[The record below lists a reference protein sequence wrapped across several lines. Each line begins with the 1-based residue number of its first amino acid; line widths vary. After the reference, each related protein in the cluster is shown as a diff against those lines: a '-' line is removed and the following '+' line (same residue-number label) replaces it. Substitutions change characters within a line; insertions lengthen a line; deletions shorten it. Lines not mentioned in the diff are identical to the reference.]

1 MIPIPPQPAGLPS
14 GTIGGR
20 RRRAAGAWQWRQVV
34 AAPHRL
40 AFSAGAL
47 MMSLA
52 LLWWGAALLAA
63 ASGRALPWAV
73 SAPTAHALL
82 LGFAVLPCFL
92 AGLVFSQLPRWLGA
106 PASVPA
112 RALQLPLVGVLGG
125 WAMALLGF
133 HTSSALAAAGVA
145 VAAGGLALIVGRG
158 MVCLID
164 SRSADRD
171 HARLV
176 LLGLAVAA
184 LAQWAAAVAVALGA
198 ETAARAAVQAALWGG
213 FGLVFVTVAHR
224 ALPQFTGLQLP
235 SQSAWLSRSLLAALA
250 GVVALQA
257 PFAAA
262 EVLQGGALSG
272 VPAVLRA
279 GMGLG
284 AGLVLCWLALRWGL
298 RQSLRPSA
306 AALDAAGEPVLA
318 RRGAL
323 RLLALL
329 HLGFAWLAVAFTL
342 DGVSH
347 ALMVATDGQLSL
359 GHAPLHAFSMG
370 FLGCTLYALATRMAL
385 ALSGRAL
392 VADRWTWVMA
402 WVLQAGVLLRV
413 LAALFPVAATPLT
426 LLALQ
431 FWATV
436 ALTWTVRHARWFGR
450 ARLDGGAA

>member
-92 AGLVFSQLPRWLGA
+92 AGLVFSLLPRWLGA

>member
-1 MIPIPPQPAGLPS
+1 
-14 GTIGGR
+14 
-20 RRRAAGAWQWRQVV
+20 VV

-92 AGLVFSQLPRWLGA
+92 AGLVFSLLPRWLGA

>member
-145 VAAGGLALIVGRG
+145 VAAGGLALIAGRG

>member
-1 MIPIPPQPAGLPS
+1 MIPIQPQPAGLPS

-20 RRRAAGAWQWRQVV
+20 RRAAGSWQWRQVT

-63 ASGRALPWAV
+63 ATGQVLPWAV
-73 SAPTAHALL
+73 SAGTAHALL
-82 LGFAVLPCFL
+82 LGCAVLPCFL
-92 AGLVFSQLPRWLGA
+92 AGLVFSLLPRWLGA
-106 PASVPA
+106 PASVPT

-125 WAMALLGF
+125 WVLALVGF
-133 HTSSALAAAGVA
+133 HASSALAAAGVA
-145 VAAGGLALIVGRG
+145 VAAGGLALIAGRG
-158 MVCLID
+158 MVCLIE
-164 SRSADRD
+164 SRAADRD

-198 ETAARAAVQAALWGG
+198 ETVARAAVQAALWGG

-224 ALPQFTGLQLP
+224 ALPQFTGLRLP
-235 SQSAWLSRSLLAALA
+235 SQSAWASRSLLAVLA

-257 PFAAA
+257 PFAVA
-262 EVLQGGALSG
+262 EVLRGGALTG
-272 VPAVLRA
+272 LPAVLRA

-284 AGLVLCWLALRWGL
+284 AGLVLCWLSLRWGL
-298 RQSLRPSA
+298 RLSLRGA
-306 AALDAAGEPVLA
+306 APAVDAAGEPVLA

-370 FLGCTLYALATRMAL
+370 FLGCTLYALATRTAL

-450 ARLDGGAA
+450 ARLDGGAG